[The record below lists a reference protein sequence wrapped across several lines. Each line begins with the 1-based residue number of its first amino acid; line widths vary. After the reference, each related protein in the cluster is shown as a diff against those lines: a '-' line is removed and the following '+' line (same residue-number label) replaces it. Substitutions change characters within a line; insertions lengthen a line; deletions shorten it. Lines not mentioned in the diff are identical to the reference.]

1 MPRPF
6 QLVDVFGQDDF
17 TGNPL
22 AVVLDA
28 DGLDGETMQRIARW
42 LNLSET
48 TFLLPPTTA
57 GADYRV
63 RIFTL
68 DRELPFA
75 GHPTLGSCHAWLTAG
90 GQAQRAGEVVQE
102 CGAGLVT
109 VRRDGER
116 LAFAAPPLIRS
127 GPVDEVDLAEAAR
140 FLRIAQEDIQDA
152 QWIDNG
158 PGWMGVMLRSAE
170 AVLALEPMRAYER
183 RIEIGV
189 VGAHA
194 PGGDA
199 DYEIRAL
206 FSDPYGA
213 IVEDPVTGSLNA
225 SVAQWLFASGLRSTR
240 YVAAQGTRL
249 GREGRVHIDRDAA
262 GQVWVGGAARSLF
275 SGQLADERAA

>member
-109 VRRDGER
+109 IRRDGER

-140 FLRIAQEDIQDA
+140 FLRVAREDIHDA

-170 AVLALEPMRAYER
+170 AVLALKPMRAYER

-225 SVAQWLFASGLRSTR
+225 SVAQWLFASGLRSTS

-249 GREGRVHIDRDAA
+249 GREGRVYIDRDAD

-275 SGQLADERAA
+275 SGQLGD